1 MILQHVHSALDPASP
16 DAASVGR
23 LYNYFLAVSV
33 VVWILV
39 VAAALWA
46 ARRRSGAESLTSPDR
61 ESRARRAIGAALV
74 VTIAVLFVTLV
85 YDLAIGRTQSIRP
98 VTGSPLV
105 VRLIGHQWWWEV
117 HYEDSVPQNRVV
129 TANEMHVP
137 VNRPIIVKL
146 ESRDVIHSF
155 WVPNLAG
162 KKDLIPGKNNE
173 MWFTASRPGVY
184 RSPCAEF
191 CGLQHAKM
199 ALYVVAERASDFDRW
214 LVAQRGA
221 AQPPAPSDTLST
233 RGRVVFETGSC
244 VMCHRINGTTA
255 GGTVGPDLTH
265 VASRLSLAAGTLPNT
280 RGHLGGWIVDPQRIK
295 PGVLMPSNGLEP
307 ADLQAL
313 LSYMGT
319 LR

>member
-105 VRLIGHQWWWEV
+105 VRLIGHQ
-117 HYEDSVPQNRVV
+117 
-129 TANEMHVP
+129 
-137 VNRPIIVKL
+137 
-146 ESRDVIHSF
+146 
-155 WVPNLAG
+155 
-162 KKDLIPGKNNE
+162 
-173 MWFTASRPGVY
+173 
-184 RSPCAEF
+184 
-191 CGLQHAKM
+191 
-199 ALYVVAERASDFDRW
+199 
-214 LVAQRGA
+214 
-221 AQPPAPSDTLST
+221 
-233 RGRVVFETGSC
+233 
-244 VMCHRINGTTA
+244 
-255 GGTVGPDLTH
+255 
-265 VASRLSLAAGTLPNT
+265 
-280 RGHLGGWIVDPQRIK
+280 
-295 PGVLMPSNGLEP
+295 
-307 ADLQAL
+307 
-313 LSYMGT
+313 
-319 LR
+319 